1 LQAKERVLKNGRD
14 RFWWIGGATAVLA
27 LLVVHHVRA
36 SERAAVTEAAV
47 TQMMQAAPQRQIYD
61 VNADAHAEVAA
72 ALKQAKA
79 EHKRVILDF
88 GGNWC
93 GDCKVLDINFHK
105 PENQDLLQKY
115 YLLVDIDI
123 GRYDKNMDIGE
134 KYGVPIKK
142 GVPAL
147 AVVDGNGKVVIAQSG
162 GEFADMRHMDPNVVH
177 EFLEKWKPR
186 G

>member
-1 LQAKERVLKNGRD
+1 VKNVFKYSVMAVVVLL
-14 RFWWIGGATAVLA
+14 ATAV
-27 LLVVHHVRA
+27 VVHHVRA
-36 SERAAVTEAAV
+36 SERVAAAEAA
-47 TQMMQAAPQRQIYD
+47 TQQMMQAAPQRVIYD
-61 VNADAHAEVAA
+61 TNADSPAEVKAA
-72 ALKQAKA
+72 IAKAKA

-105 PENQDLLQKY
+105 PENQDLLGKY

-123 GRYDKNMDIGE
+123 GRYDKNMDLGAQ
-134 KYGVPIKK
+134 YGVPVKK

-147 AVVDGNGKVVIAQSG
+147 AVVDGNGKVVVAQSG

-177 EFLEKWKPR
+177 EFLEKWKPK

>member
-1 LQAKERVLKNGRD
+1 MSV
-14 RFWWIGGATAVLA
+14 GAILVGLA
-27 LLVVHHVRA
+27 VVHHVRA
-36 SERAAVTEAAV
+36 SERNATAQAASI
-47 TQMMQAAPQRQIYD
+47 QMMQQAPQRKIYD
-61 VNADAHAEVAA
+61 ENANSTAEVKDAIA
-72 ALKQAKA
+72 KAKA

-93 GDCKVLDINFHK
+93 GDCKVLDINFRK

-123 GRYDKNMDIGE
+123 GRYDKNMDIGDR
-134 KYGVPIKK
+134 YGVPVKK

-147 AVVDGNGKVVIAQSG
+147 AVVDGNGKVVVAQSG

-177 EFLEKWKPR
+177 EFLEKWKPK

>member
-1 LQAKERVLKNGRD
+1 LTGKQRISL
-14 RFWWIGGATAVLA
+14 IGAGAILA
-27 LLVVHHVRA
+27 ALAVVHHVRA
-36 SERAAVTEAAV
+36 SESTARAQAAA
-47 TQMMQAAPQRQIYD
+47 TQMMQAAPRPPIYD
-61 VNADAHAEVAA
+61 VNADAPAEVKAA
-72 ALKQAKA
+72 IAKAKA

-105 PENQDLLQKY
+105 PENQEMLAKY

-123 GRYDKNMDIGE
+123 GRYDKNMELGAQ
-134 KYGVPIKK
+134 YGVPVKK

-147 AVVDGNGKVVIAQSG
+147 AVVDGNGKVVVAQSG

-177 EFLEKWKPR
+177 EFLEKWKPK

>member
-1 LQAKERVLKNGRD
+1 VTAKQRMLWMGVP
-14 RFWWIGGATAVLA
+14 AM
-27 LLVVHHVRA
+27 LLVMAAAWHLRA
-36 SERAAVTEAAV
+36 SERAAAVEAAT
-47 TQMMQAAPQRQIYD
+47 TQMMTAAPQHVIYD
-61 VNADAHAEVAA
+61 EHADAKAEVNAAIA
-72 ALKQAKA
+72 KAKA

-105 PENQDLLQKY
+105 PENQELLAKY

-123 GRYDKNMDIGE
+123 GRFDKNMDIGDRF
-134 KYGVPIKK
+134 GVPIKK

-147 AVVDGNGKVVIAQSG
+147 AVVDGNGKTVLAQTG
-162 GEFADMRHMDPNVVH
+162 GEFADMRHMDPGVVH
-177 EFLEKWKPR
+177 EFLEKWKPK